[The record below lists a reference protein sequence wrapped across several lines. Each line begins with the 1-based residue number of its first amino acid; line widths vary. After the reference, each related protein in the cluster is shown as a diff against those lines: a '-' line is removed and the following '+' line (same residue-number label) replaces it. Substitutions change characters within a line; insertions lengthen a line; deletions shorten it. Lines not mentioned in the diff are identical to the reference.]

1 MKKWLYAVSAFV
13 LGIVVASS
21 SDAVA
26 AQVKSLTGQKV
37 TGEYTVIVNGEKLL
51 DKGAIISGRTNAP
64 VRAVSES
71 LGADLKVDNQTKVVE
86 ISTSDKE
93 ALLKE
98 KEKLEGIIDSL
109 QAERDRTQEKFE
121 NSKIPGTD
129 RYEAEETWRAALSSL
144 DNFIKLRADQLS
156 EVNEALKAFEN

>member
-13 LGIVVASS
+13 LGVVVASS

-37 TGEYTVIVNGEKLL
+37 SGEYTVIVNGEQLS
-51 DKGAIISGRTNAP
+51 DKGAVISGKTNAP
-64 VRAVSES
+64 VRAISES
-71 LGADLKVDNQTKVVE
+71 LGADLKVDNTAKVVE
-86 ISTSDKE
+86 ISTSNKE
-93 ALLKE
+93 ELMKE

-129 RYEAEETWRAALSSL
+129 RYEAEATWKAALSSL
-144 DNFIKLRADQLS
+144 DSFIKLRSEQLAT
-156 EVNEALKAFEN
+156 VNEALKAFE